1 MKKTIITALAV
12 LCSAAGLMAQDDE
25 LQKAMEAAAAAMQEA
40 PEAKAAVEK
49 PQYWNNSLQF
59 DLGTSNTSLWNW
71 AAGGYNTLTL
81 SIGVD
86 AKANYAK
93 NLMSWNN
100 RLQMRYGFL
109 WSQDKENLLQKSN
122 DLLQFESRL
131 GYKMSEASK
140 WNYTASFD
148 FRSQFTDSYDSY
160 KQDAENGKWSGTLK
174 SGFLSPAYTTVALGM
189 EWTPTDWFNV
199 NIAPVTGGFTICTE
213 EALREKYGMKLKS
226 DDLDPELGSSYR
238 SALFQFGAQMKVN
251 FKTSINDV
259 LKYETQLVLFT
270 DYLNKPFRYNRVNW
284 DNKIS
289 WKVAKYFSIGLN
301 TWLIYDPVVMI
312 DGRDR
317 IQFKEFF
324 SINFTYL
331 ITNKR

>member
-1 MKKTIITALAV
+1 MKRTIITALAV
-12 LCSAAGLMAQDDE
+12 LCSAATLMAQDDE

-49 PQYWNNSLQF
+49 PQYWENSMQF

-86 AKANYAK
+86 AKANYSRS
-93 NLMSWNN
+93 LVSWNN

-131 GYKMSEASK
+131 GYKLREESK

-160 KQDAENGKWSGTLK
+160 KQDAESGRWNGTLK
-174 SGFLSPAYTTVALGM
+174 SGFLSPAYTTVAFGM

-213 EALREKYGMKLKS
+213 EALRKKYGMKLIS
-226 DDLDPELGSSYR
+226 DGLDPEVGANYR
-238 SALFQFGAQMKVN
+238 NALFQFGAQVKLN
-251 FKTSINDV
+251 FKTSLNDV

-270 DYLNKPFRYNRVNW
+270 DYLNRPFRYNRVNW

-289 WKVAKYFSIGLN
+289 WQVAKYFSIGLN

-312 DGRDR
+312 DGRDK

-331 ITNKR
+331 ISNKR